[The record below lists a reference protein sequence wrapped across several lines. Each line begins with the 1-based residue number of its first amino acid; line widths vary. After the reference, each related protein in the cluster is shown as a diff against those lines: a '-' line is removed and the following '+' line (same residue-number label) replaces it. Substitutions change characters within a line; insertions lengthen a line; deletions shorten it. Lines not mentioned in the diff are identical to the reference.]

1 MLPDHRCPRSNAK
14 RTSDEDLFAHDETMA
29 SVNELLAPPR
39 ASSNRLAVDGTMVGR
54 TLDGRYLMG
63 SLIGQGGFAEVYR
76 ATQLS
81 VGREV
86 AIKVL
91 TAKLSTQP
99 ELMDR
104 FESEAKIIF

>member
-1 MLPDHRCPRSNAK
+1 MQSD
-14 RTSDEDLFAHDETMA
+14 TSDETFFAHDETMA

-63 SLIGQGGFAEVYR
+63 DLIGQGNSLRSTE
-76 ATQLS
+76 ATQLG

-104 FESEAKIIF
+104 FESEARLSPV